1 MDKISIRG
9 LEVFANHG
17 VFKEENVLGQKF
29 IVNAELV
36 CDTRS
41 AGQEDNLEKSVNYA
55 EVCNLITKVMR
66 NNTFKLIEAAAE
78 NIAEKILLEYDL
90 IREVTITLKKPWAP
104 IMMSVDTVEV
114 SITRKWHRAYIATGS
129 NMGDKK
135 AYLDEA
141 VEKLK
146 NHPYC
151 KVVKVSDYITTEP
164 YGGVEQDVFLNGA
177 LEIKTLLYP
186 EELLALLNR
195 IEAEAGR
202 ERTIHWGPRTLD
214 LDILFYDDCI
224 IDSPALTVPHIDMQN
239 RGFVLIPMAQ
249 IAPYHRHPVLGCTV
263 GQLLSRLDGSLS

>member
-41 AGQEDNLEKSVNYA
+41 AGKEDNLEKSVNYA

-114 SITRKWHRAYIATGS
+114 SITRKWHRAYIALGS
-129 NMGDKK
+129 NMGDSKGH
-135 AYLDEA
+135 LDGA
-141 VEKLK
+141 VKELDADK
-146 NHPYC
+146 YC
-151 KVVKVSDYITTEP
+151 RVKKVSEFIVTEP
-164 YGGVEQDVFLNGA
+164 VGGVEQDDFLNGC
-177 LEIKTLLYP
+177 LELETLYTP
-186 EELLALLNR
+186 YELLDFLHK
-195 IEAEAGR
+195 IEQAHNR
-202 ERTIHWGPRTLD
+202 ERIVHWGPRTLD
-214 LDILFYDDCI
+214 LDIVYALSDDGACMYVNDARLVI
-224 IDSPALTVPHIDMQN
+224 PHPYFWD
-239 RGFVLIPMAQ
+239 RLFVLEPLLELDKEFT
-249 IAPYHRHPVLGCTV
+249 YNGESLGDRIQT
-263 GQLLSRLDGSLS
+263 LKK